1 MRSSLYAFYRR
12 VANIKRSI
20 VKKQKGG
27 GSKAAGADSAEQC
40 LKSAFRLLTYRPR
53 SEMEIRVRLGRRFSN
68 ETISGVMSK
77 LQQMQLIDDAAF
89 AEYWKEKMEAKGSC
103 SKGLVYAELR
113 QKGIEREMIAKVT
126 NDIDEDENAYRTAAR
141 KASTLLKEGYE
152 PFHRKLSAFLY
163 RKGFKYGASS
173 RAINRLWHELN

>member
-1 MRSSLYAFYRR
+1 M
-12 VANIKRSI
+12 ANIKRSI
-20 VKKQKGG
+20 VKEQKSGD
-27 GSKAAGADSAEQC
+27 SKTAGADPAEQC
-40 LKSAFRLLTYRPR
+40 LKAALRLLTYRPR

-77 LQQMQLIDDAAF
+77 LREMRLIDDAAF
-89 AEYWKEKMEAKGSC
+89 AEYWKEKREAQGSC
-103 SKGLVYAELR
+103 SKGLVCAELR
-113 QKGIEREMIAKVT
+113 QKGIERELIASVT
-126 NDIDEDENAYRTAAR
+126 NDIDEEENAYRAASR

-173 RAINRLWHELN
+173 RAINRLWRELS